1 MSRLWSNGRF
11 TRGGDIGGRKKLE
24 ILVKTSLVKMGI
36 NRARLSI
43 TVAPMAEIR
52 SSAYEIDSDRSAT
65 ENRSL
70 RTMSCA

>member
-1 MSRLWSNGRF
+1 MSRLWPFIR
-11 TRGGDIGGRKKLE
+11 RGDIGGRKKLE
-24 ILVKTSLVKMGI
+24 ILVKTSPSK
-36 NRARLSI
+36 NRNKSSTPISLI